1 MSPLRFTKIYNVN
14 WNEKKLVSFIG
25 SVVFGSLDL
34 AVVRKDAAGP
44 ATLVVLLPYLG
55 KMCVAPRT

>member
-1 MSPLRFTKIYNVN
+1 MSPLRFSKIYDAN
-14 WNEKKLVSFIG
+14 WYKKKLVRFSDP
-25 SVVFGSLDL
+25 VVFVSLDL

-44 ATLVVLLPYLG
+44 TMRTVLLPYLG